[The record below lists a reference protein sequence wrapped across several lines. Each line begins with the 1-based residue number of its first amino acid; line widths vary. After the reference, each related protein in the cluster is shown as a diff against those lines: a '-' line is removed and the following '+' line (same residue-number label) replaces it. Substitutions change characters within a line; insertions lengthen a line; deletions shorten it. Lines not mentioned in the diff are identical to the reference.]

1 MFLSISRII
10 AASEPFNFYETFLQ
24 AVFAGFALDQIT
36 QLEHLLG
43 DFLYT
48 TGEYIVLLGCRR
60 AGA

>member
-1 MFLSISRII
+1 MFDDNG
-10 AASEPFNFYETFLQ
+10 P
-24 AVFAGFALDQIT
+24 FAGAAFAEFTPDQVT

-48 TGEYIVLLGCRR
+48 TGECIVLLGCRR